1 VEETMKLFK
10 FMWIAFVALALM
22 TGVAQAEENPYEL
35 LQGVATKT
43 FNIIKARQTEIQA
56 NPDILK
62 EIVEKELVPY
72 VDYRFAGAKVLGKHF
87 KSIAKDR
94 ELMGAYFEEFRK
106 YLIATYAVALSQ
118 YDDQEV
124 LFEPAKDF
132 DGKKDVTVRALIKDD
147 DRPDIKIS
155 FKVRKSSRT
164 NEWKAYDMVA
174 EGISMLSSKSTEFE
188 SVLRQD
194 GVEKVIEIM
203 RSVNEKPMTLKNK
216 ES

>member
-1 VEETMKLFK
+1 MKLLK
-10 FMWIAFVALALM
+10 TIWVALFA
-22 TGVAQAEENPYEL
+22 TIIFSANAQAQENPYEL
-35 LQGVATKT
+35 LQTVASKT
-43 FNIIKARQTEIQA
+43 FDIIKQRQPEIRE
-56 NPDILK
+56 NPEVLK

-72 VDYRFAGAKVLGKHF
+72 VDYRFAGAKVLGKYF
-87 KSIAKDR
+87 KEIAKDR
-94 ELMGAYFEEFRK
+94 ELMGMYFEEFRK

-147 DRPDIKIS
+147 DRPDIKIA

-203 RSVNEKPMTLKNK
+203 RSVNEKPMTLNQDDA
-216 ES
+216 

>member
-1 VEETMKLFK
+1 MKIFRTIWIVIAATM
-10 FMWIAFVALALM
+10 LM
-22 TGVAQAEENPYEL
+22 TGVTQAEENPYEL
-35 LQGVATKT
+35 LQSVATKT
-43 FNIIKARQTEIQA
+43 FAIIKERQKDIQA

-62 EIVEKELVPY
+62 DIVEKELVPY

-94 ELMGAYFEEFRK
+94 DLMGAYFEEFRK
-106 YLIATYAVALSQ
+106 YLISTYAVALSQ
-118 YDDQEV
+118 YDDQDV

-147 DRPDIKIS
+147 GRPDIKIA

-164 NEWKAYDMVA
+164 DEWKAYDMVA

-203 RSVNEKPMTLKNK
+203 RSVNEKPMTLKTN

>member
-1 VEETMKLFK
+1 MKIFRTIWTAI
-10 FMWIAFVALALM
+10 FATILM
-22 TGVAQAEENPYEL
+22 TGATQAEDNPYEL

-43 FNIIKARQTEIQA
+43 FAIIKERQSEIQT

-62 EIVEKELVPY
+62 EIVENELVPY
-72 VDYRFAGAKVLGKHF
+72 VDYRFAGAKVLGRHF

-94 ELMGAYFEEFRK
+94 DLMGAYFEEFRK
-106 YLIATYAVALSQ
+106 YLISTYAVALSQ
-118 YDDQEV
+118 YDDQDV
-124 LFEPAKDF
+124 LFEPAKDYE
-132 DGKKDVTVRALIKDD
+132 DKKDVTVRALIKDEG
-147 DRPDIKIS
+147 RPDIKIA

-164 NEWKAYDMVA
+164 DEWKAYDMVA

-203 RSVNEKPMTLKNK
+203 RSVNEKPMKLKTD